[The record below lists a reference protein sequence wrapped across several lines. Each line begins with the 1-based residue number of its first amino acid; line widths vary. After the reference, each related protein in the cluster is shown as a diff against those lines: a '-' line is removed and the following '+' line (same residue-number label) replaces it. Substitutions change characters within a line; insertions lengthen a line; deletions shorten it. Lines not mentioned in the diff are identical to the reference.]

1 MTKRRT
7 LKSKLIRD
15 VPIKRRAYRSDL
27 TDAQWEAIRRLLPKS
42 AWTGRPGANE
52 REVLN
57 GIFYGLRTG
66 CQWEDLPHDIQAS
79 PKTCHRRLLD
89 YQRRRVWQKILNALL
104 PEANRRG
111 YLNFKNAYH
120 DASVIKSK
128 RGARPR
134 SGYRENTGFQASN
147 AIS

>member
-1 MTKRRT
+1 MTKKRI
-7 LKSKLIRD
+7 LKSKPIRD
-15 VPIKRRAYRSDL
+15 VPIERRAYRSDL
-27 TDAQWEAIRRLLPKS
+27 TEAQWEAIRPLLPPS
-42 AWTGRPGANE
+42 AWRGRPRANE

-57 GIFYGLRTG
+57 GIFYVLRTG

-79 PKTCHRRLLD
+79 SKTCHRRLLD

-104 PEANRRG
+104 QEANRRG

-128 RGARPR
+128 RGASLR
-134 SGYRENTGFQASN
+134 SVSRENTGFQALNVTS
-147 AIS
+147 

>member
-1 MTKRRT
+1 MTKKRI
-7 LKSKLIRD
+7 LKAKSICD
-15 VPIKRRAYRSDL
+15 TPVKRRVYRSDL
-27 TDAQWEAIRRLLPKS
+27 TDAQWDAIRPLLPQS
-42 AWTGRPGANE
+42 AWRGRPRANE

-57 GIFYGLRTG
+57 GIFYVLRTG

-79 PKTCHRRLLD
+79 PKTCHRRLLE

-104 PEANRRG
+104 QEADRRG

-128 RGARPR
+128 RGANPK
-134 SGYRENTGFQASN
+134 SDCRENTEFQASN
-147 AIS
+147 AMS